1 MSQRDPF
8 GPEKFDMYQEPQ
20 AAAGPPE
27 RKGPGCLFWGC
38 LISGILFVVTLIL
51 IIALVFFARSK
62 LIGVIEEYTDPAP
75 VELPEIQLAEEERQE
90 VIARWEAFEAAMDEG
105 RKEELSLNSDEF
117 NLVAQHVVSEAEG
130 RVHFT
135 IEGDKLRGQVSLPV
149 EDVGQKLLGTDQ
161 LDGRYFNASGT
172 FDVFLR
178 NGLLV
183 LQIQE
188 AEVKGEPVPDEVMDQ
203 VRGQNLAESMT
214 DNPEQRELF
223 SKFESIEVKDG
234 RIILTSLGSEA
245 AAPEAA
251 APEAAA
257 PEGAA
262 ESEPEPETEPA
273 PEPVAEPE
281 SDAEPEPSDAPGT
294 IEEPEPAGAPGR

>member
-1 MSQRDPF
+1 MSQSDPF

-20 AAAGPPE
+20 ATAAPPE

-51 IIALVFFARSK
+51 IIALVFFARGK
-62 LIGVIEEYTDPAP
+62 LIGVIEEYTDPEP
-75 VELPEIQLAEEERQE
+75 VELPEIQLAEEQRQE
-90 VIARWEAFEAAMDEG
+90 VIARWETFKQAMDEG
-105 RKEELSLNSDEF
+105 RKDELSLDSDEF

-149 EDVGQKLLGTDQ
+149 EDVGQKLLGTNK

-178 NGLLV
+178 NGVLV

-214 DNPEQRELF
+214 ENPEQRELF

-234 RIILTSLGSEA
+234 RIIFTSQGVEPAEPAAEGEA
-245 AAPEAA
+245 DAEAEPAEPDAGAEPAAE
-251 APEAAA
+251 
-257 PEGAA
+257 EGA
-262 ESEPEPETEPA
+262 EPA
-273 PEPVAEPE
+273 ET
-281 SDAEPEPSDAPGT
+281 AEPEPTAEPKPQPEPA
-294 IEEPEPAGAPGR
+294 EEPEPAAAP

>member
-1 MSQRDPF
+1 MSQSDPF

-20 AAAGPPE
+20 TMAAPPE

-51 IIALVFFARSK
+51 IIALVFFARGK
-62 LIGVIEEYTDPAP
+62 LIGLIEEYTDPEP
-75 VELPEIQLAEEERQE
+75 VELPEIQLAEDQRQE
-90 VIARWEAFEAAMDEG
+90 VIARWETFEQAMDQG
-105 RKEELSLNSDEF
+105 RKDELSLDSDEF
-117 NLVAQHVVSEAEG
+117 NLITQHVVSEAEG

-149 EDVGQKLLGTDQ
+149 EDVGQKLLGTTK

-178 NGLLV
+178 NGVLV

-223 SKFESIEVKDG
+223 SKFERIEVKDG
-234 RIILTSLGSEA
+234 RIIFTSQGVEPEEPA
-245 AAPEAA
+245 AADEADA
-251 APEAAA
+251 EAEPAPDAD
-257 PEGAA
+257 A
-262 ESEPEPETEPA
+262 EPADTAEPEPNTEPDSQPEPA
-273 PEPVAEPE
+273 EEPEPVA
-281 SDAEPEPSDAPGT
+281 APG
-294 IEEPEPAGAPGR
+294 I

>member
-1 MSQRDPF
+1 MSQSDPF

-20 AAAGPPE
+20 APAAPPE

-38 LISGILFVVTLIL
+38 LISGILFVVTVIL
-51 IIALVFFARSK
+51 IIALVFFARGK

-90 VIARWEAFEAAMDEG
+90 VIARWETFKEAMDEG
-105 RKEELSLNSDEF
+105 RKEELSLSSDEF
-117 NLVAQHVVSEAEG
+117 NLVAQHVVAEAEG

-135 IEGDKLRGQVSLPV
+135 IEGDKLRGQVSIPV
-149 EDVGQKLLGTDQ
+149 EDLGQKLLGTDK

-203 VRGQNLAESMT
+203 VRGQNLAESMA

-234 RIILTSLGSEA
+234 RIILTSQGTEA
-245 AAPEAA
+245 ADPAPDAEAEATPA
-251 APEAAA
+251 AVGEPATEEEAPASPPGDAEATDSPEQVD
-257 PEGAA
+257 
-262 ESEPEPETEPA
+262 EPA
-273 PEPVAEPE
+273 PTD
-281 SDAEPEPSDAPGT
+281 S
-294 IEEPEPAGAPGR
+294 PEPAEEPAV